1 MSKCTDFFFTL
12 VVDKENKYAEERTQ
26 IDKSTDMSN
35 ARQSFWEIYQHIK
48 ENECRSIKFYY
59 ADIFMCK
66 HTYNDGANKKRE
78 QHTNDYYFSGE
89 NCR

>member
-35 ARQSFWEIYQHIK
+35 ARQSF
-48 ENECRSIKFYY
+48 
-59 ADIFMCK
+59 
-66 HTYNDGANKKRE
+66 
-78 QHTNDYYFSGE
+78 
-89 NCR
+89 